1 MNVKVIRSDKRVKTV
16 DARVVDG
23 VLVVRAPA
31 RLTDAELEPIVQR
44 LLDRAEKQRQKE
56 ALDDADLERWARRLN
71 KRYFGAKLKWTSIK
85 WVTNQNKRA
94 GSCTPA
100 NGTIRISHRVARMPP
115 FVKDYV
121 ILHELAHLQEPNH
134 SSQFWKLV
142 NQYPKTERAR
152 GYLMAV
158 GLEDLEDERE

>member
-85 WVTNQNKRA
+85 WVTNQN
-94 GSCTPA
+94 
-100 NGTIRISHRVARMPP
+100 
-115 FVKDYV
+115 
-121 ILHELAHLQEPNH
+121 
-134 SSQFWKLV
+134 
-142 NQYPKTERAR
+142 
-152 GYLMAV
+152 
-158 GLEDLEDERE
+158 